1 MEGIYLKSIDKTLS
15 FNGMIEE
22 ADLFGVSLF
31 KLTDNELDELL
42 MSAVGYAE
50 TLIEFEIEARYEEE

>member
-1 MEGIYLKSIDKTLS
+1 MEDIYLKSIDKTLS

-22 ADLFGVSLF
+22 VDLFGVSLF